1 MAALGIFGF
10 IIFLGVGVVQIY
22 AGFIGI
28 EYHLGYWW
36 AIAAVGASFLL
47 RIMLPLTIGTFF
59 GALDVWGWPW
69 YGAAALAAPD
79 KKPVI
84 GVGAPVYT
92 SGVHMWNGTN
102 AILKLIAITIRAAP
116 EIISGLFVPFC

>member
-59 GALDVWGWPW
+59 GIINVLEWHWVIALLLTLPSLIFITPRKFKSTFN
-69 YGAAALAAPD
+69 YKNFESESAA
-79 KKPVI
+79 
-84 GVGAPVYT
+84 
-92 SGVHMWNGTN
+92 
-102 AILKLIAITIRAAP
+102 AITITTIVSSITVTITLLLA
-116 EIISGLFVPFC
+116 L